1 MRDAPHLDFSYSGLK
16 TAVLYALRDDPG
28 AKERLADLA
37 ASFQEAAVDAL
48 LAKTRQAMRQTG
60 ARRLVLA
67 GGVAANRRLRERL
80 LADIDG
86 DVFLPPFAYCLDN
99 GAMIAAAADSRL
111 EHGFTDPLTITPDA
125 ALPL

>member
-1 MRDAPHLDFSYSGLK
+1 
-16 TAVLYALRDDPG
+16 
-28 AKERLADLA
+28 
-37 ASFQEAAVDAL
+37 
-48 LAKTRQAMRQTG
+48 MRQTG